1 MRVVLVDDQK
11 LVRQG
16 FRLILAVEP
25 DITVVGEATNGAEG
39 VDVVKETA
47 PDVVLMDVQMPV
59 MDGVAATAKI
69 REFSDVKVVILTTFD
84 RDDYL
89 FDALEAGASGFLLK
103 NAEADDLVD
112 AVRAAAMGDLQ
123 SVTMV
128 TRKPPKAL
136 KKVKFVAELGIDLD
150 GLTEAKLLYRGTV
163 AEAAAKFP
171 ANVNVA
177 VALGFAGLGPEQQA
191 ATAKALARRLDAEG
205 VAYDIASYRD
215 APPGLRLWAGA
226 TVERADL
233 EALFPWLDW
242 AYAAVT
248 ADVAAS
254 G

>member
-89 FDALEAGASGFLLK
+89 FDALDAGASGFMLK
-103 NAEADDLVD
+103 NADGHALLAPE
-112 AVRAAAMGDLQ
+112 
-123 SVTMV
+123 V
-128 TRKPPKAL
+128 TRRVIARSVHQGGTVTGSKA
-136 KKVKFVAELGIDLD
+136 EQ
-150 GLTEAKLLYRGTV
+150 LTAREIEVAKLVARGLSNAEIAEELVVSAATV
-163 AEAAAKFP
+163 KTHVS
-171 ANVNVA
+171 NCLMKCDLRDRVQL
-177 VALGFAGLGPEQQA
+177 VALAYESGLIRVGEP
-191 ATAKALARRLDAEG
+191 
-205 VAYDIASYRD
+205 SRD
-215 APPGLRLWAGA
+215 
-226 TVERADL
+226 
-233 EALFPWLDW
+233 
-242 AYAAVT
+242 
-248 ADVAAS
+248 
-254 G
+254 

>member
-89 FDALEAGASGFLLK
+89 
-103 NAEADDLVD
+103 
-112 AVRAAAMGDLQ
+112 
-123 SVTMV
+123 
-128 TRKPPKAL
+128 
-136 KKVKFVAELGIDLD
+136 
-150 GLTEAKLLYRGTV
+150 
-163 AEAAAKFP
+163 
-171 ANVNVA
+171 
-177 VALGFAGLGPEQQA
+177 
-191 ATAKALARRLDAEG
+191 
-205 VAYDIASYRD
+205 
-215 APPGLRLWAGA
+215 
-226 TVERADL
+226 
-233 EALFPWLDW
+233 
-242 AYAAVT
+242 
-248 ADVAAS
+248 
-254 G
+254 

>member
-89 FDALEAGASGFLLK
+89 FDALDAGASGFMLK
-103 NAEADDLVD
+103 NADAESLVAGLRQVADGHALLAPEV
-112 AVRAAAMGDLQ
+112 ARRVIAR
-123 SVTMV
+123 SVHQGGTV
-128 TRKPPKAL
+128 TGSKA
-136 KKVKFVAELGIDLD
+136 EQ
-150 GLTEAKLLYRGTV
+150 LTAREIEVAKLVARGLSNAEIAEELVVSAATV
-163 AEAAAKFP
+163 KTHVS
-171 ANVNVA
+171 NCLMKCDLRDRVQL
-177 VALGFAGLGPEQQA
+177 VALAYESGLIRVGEP
-191 ATAKALARRLDAEG
+191 
-205 VAYDIASYRD
+205 SRD
-215 APPGLRLWAGA
+215 
-226 TVERADL
+226 
-233 EALFPWLDW
+233 
-242 AYAAVT
+242 
-248 ADVAAS
+248 
-254 G
+254 

>member
-89 FDALEAGASGFLLK
+89 FDALDRK
-103 NAEADDLVD
+103 
-112 AVRAAAMGDLQ
+112 
-123 SVTMV
+123 SVV
-128 TRKPPKAL
+128 
-136 KKVKFVAELGIDLD
+136 
-150 GLTEAKLLYRGTV
+150 
-163 AEAAAKFP
+163 
-171 ANVNVA
+171 
-177 VALGFAGLGPEQQA
+177 
-191 ATAKALARRLDAEG
+191 
-205 VAYDIASYRD
+205 
-215 APPGLRLWAGA
+215 
-226 TVERADL
+226 
-233 EALFPWLDW
+233 
-242 AYAAVT
+242 
-248 ADVAAS
+248 
-254 G
+254 

>member
-89 FDALEAGASGFLLK
+89 FDALDAGASGFMLK
-103 NAEADDLVD
+103 NADAESLVAGLRQVADGYALL
-112 AVRAAAMGDLQ
+112 APE
-123 SVTMV
+123 V
-128 TRKPPKAL
+128 TRR
-136 KKVKFVAELGIDLD
+136 VI
-150 GLTEAKLLYRGTV
+150 
-163 AEAAAKFP
+163 
-171 ANVNVA
+171 
-177 VALGFAGLGPEQQA
+177 
-191 ATAKALARRLDAEG
+191 ARS
-205 VAYDIASYRD
+205 VHQ
-215 APPGLRLWAGA
+215 GA
-226 TVERADL
+226 R
-233 EALFPWLDW
+233 
-242 AYAAVT
+242 
-248 ADVAAS
+248 
-254 G
+254 